1 MVRAGRRVGCVNGSV
16 WAVSVCALSPVR
28 RCRSDCVSADRSP
41 TGRTRGFEA
50 AGAWRWR
57 APLTRIGRVTG
68 LAMRVAGCGDRCRR
82 ATSRDARTAR
92 AAAGGRFMRAVWAT
106 QTRVSPPAGLE
117 ESLLGCRRWRRAT
130 WARLGGGGSAG
141 SGCAVRP
148 ACTRVGAV
156 RDVNRKFDLILIK
169 ILNDLLRKSK
179 SATGHAVGPVISTGT
194 LRLTITTH
202 PRRPSRGGARA
213 SGAGQGSRT
222 GITCRGPGGGRSTFH
237 VRPHGEGTA

>member
-156 RDVNRKFDLILIK
+156 RDVNRKFDLILIIVITK
-169 ILNDLLRKSK
+169 IEIR
-179 SATGHAVGPVISTGT
+179 HGP
-194 LRLTITTH
+194 
-202 PRRPSRGGARA
+202 RG
-213 SGAGQGSRT
+213 RT
-222 GITCRGPGGGRSTFH
+222 GNQYRDSTINDNDPPETTVARRRARQRGRPGIAHRNH
-237 VRPHGEGTA
+237 VSRARRGSVDVSR